1 MKNKYTSPSVEITLL
16 AGSDVLMSS
25 AENDTI
31 IDTSELFL

>member
-1 MKNKYTSPSVEITLL
+1 MKNKYISPSIDITAL
-16 AGSDVLMSS
+16 AVSDVIMSS